1 MSSRQNDI
9 HSFIRCLA
17 LVELTVNLCFSLPF
31 RHKQR
36 LETLLKELTPSRDD
50 IANAMLFCLE
60 RADAAEEVVGHITE
74 SFSLLQTPLQK
85 KASLHIINIVAQNVD
100 VKINS

>member
-1 MSSRQNDI
+1 M
-9 HSFIRCLA
+9 
-17 LVELTVNLCFSLPF
+17 
-31 RHKQR
+31 
-36 LETLLKELTPSRDD
+36 LKELTPSRED

-85 KASLHIINIVAQNVD
+85 KASLTRANLYINEVPQNAQVIIFYRFFLVLTDRQIVSCVGHLAQLMCQSSWCIVL
-100 VKINS
+100 S